1 MGVVVSVN
9 CERYFIVKLNVV
21 SRMPQP
27 KTAEGAPAKRIGAEA
42 QLLRSVMTC
51 LLWEKNAYSDGKAV
65 AVTIKECVPKVSPEF
80 AAAVAYHAR
89 TDMKLRHA
97 PLLVM
102 REMARHPAHR
112 ALLGRLLPDV
122 IQRPDEITE
131 FMALYWAD
139 DASAP
144 IANQIKKGLA
154 AAFNKFSEYQLA
166 KWNRDGAVRLR
177 DVLFLVHAKPK
188 GAAPGKYTKAE
199 RKDGE
204 HARELNDRERLF
216 KSLVDGT
223 LAVPDTWETA
233 LSGGADK
240 KATWERLMLEKKLG
254 AQAFLMNLRNMDQAG
269 VDRSLIAAYAE
280 QVNVERVLPYQF
292 LTAARIMPKFE
303 DFLEPM
309 MFKCLD
315 GVEKLK
321 GHTVLLVDVS
331 GSMDA
336 KLSIRSEMTRVD
348 AANGLAVLLREVG
361 EQVSVFTFSNQAVQV
376 APRRGF
382 ALRDAVTKSQP
393 HSGTHLGKALSEVH
407 RIVPH
412 YDRLIV
418 ITDEQSHD
426 RVPDPRGRSK
436 GYVINVATEKHGVGY
451 GKWMHIDGW
460 SEKVIDYIQ
469 AYEKADEQ

>member
-1 MGVVVSVN
+1 MGVVASVN

-65 AVTIKECVPKVSPEF
+65 ADIIKECVPKVSPEF

-89 TDMKLRHA
+89 TDMKLRHV

-102 REMARHPAHR
+102 REMARYPAHR
-112 ALLGRLLPDV
+112 ALLGRLMPDV
-122 IQRPDEITE
+122 IQRPDEISE
-131 FMALYWAD
+131 FMAIYWSD
-139 DASAP
+139 GSEQP
-144 IANQIKKGLA
+144 IANQVKKGLA

-166 KWNRDGAVRLR
+166 KWNRDGDVRLR

-188 GAAPGKYTKAE
+188 GASPGKYTKAE
-199 RKDGE
+199 RKDPE
-204 HARELNDRERLF
+204 NARELSEHERLF
-216 KSLVDGT
+216 KALVDDT
-223 LAVPDTWETA
+223 LAVPDTWEVA

-269 VDRSLIAAYAE
+269 VDRELIAAYAG

-292 LTAARIMPKFE
+292 LTAARVMPKFE
-303 DFLEPM
+303 DILEPM

-336 KLSIRSEMTRVD
+336 RLSSKGEMQRVD
-348 AANGLAVLLREVG
+348 AACGLAVLLREVG
-361 EQVSVFTFSNQAVQV
+361 EQVSVFTFSDTVVQV
-376 APRRGF
+376 PPRKGF
-382 ALRDAVTKSQP
+382 ALRDAVLKSQP
-393 HSGTHLGKALSEVH
+393 HHGTYLGQALNTVH
-407 RIVPH
+407 RLVPH

-426 RVPDPRGRSK
+426 RVPDPRGL
-436 GYVINVATEKHGVGY
+436 GYVINVATERHGVGY
-451 GKWMHIDGW
+451 GKFLHIDGW
-460 SEKVIDYIQ
+460 SEKVIDFIQ
-469 AYEKADEQ
+469 ASEKTDER

>member
-1 MGVVVSVN
+1 MGVVAFVN

-65 AVTIKECVPKVSPEF
+65 AAIIKECVPKVSPEF

-112 ALLGRLLPDV
+112 ALLGKLMPDV

-131 FMALYWAD
+131 FMAIYWAEGTEQ
-139 DASAP
+139 P
-144 IANQIKKGLA
+144 IANQVKKGLA

-166 KWNRDGAVRLR
+166 KWNRDGDVRLR

-188 GAAPGKYTKAE
+188 DAAPGKYTKAE
-199 RKDGE
+199 RKDSE
-204 HARELNDRERLF
+204 HARELSERERLF
-216 KSLVDGT
+216 KSLVDDT
-223 LAVPDTWETA
+223 LAVPDTWEVA

-269 VDRSLIAAYAE
+269 VDRELMAAYAE

-309 MFKCLD
+309 MFKCLKE
-315 GVEKLK
+315 VEKLK

-331 GSMDA
+331 GSMDGRLSA
-336 KLSIRSEMTRVD
+336 KGEMTRVD

-361 EQVSVFTFSNQAVQV
+361 EQVTVFSFSNNAVQV

-382 ALRDAVTKSQP
+382 ALRDAIYKSQA
-393 HSGTHLGKALSEVH
+393 HGGTYLGEALATVH
-407 RIVPH
+407 AKVGR

-426 RVPDPRGRSK
+426 RVADPRGL
-436 GYVINVATEKHGVGY
+436 GYVINVATERHGVGY
-451 GKWMHIDGW
+451 GKWVHIDGW